1 MGKKSRQKRERRE
14 QAGYVASLT
23 NCAGTWLER
32 APTAE
37 ELTRIQMADRML
49 RSHRVEAMQLGAN
62 REEFNKLSLGVYRD
76 ERFQPL
82 YLDDWLI
89 ESIIADHGEPPV
101 VDDESDPSFTNYL
114 LRALGSVA
122 SARFRRALAE
132 QSRRFLPQLVQEG
145 KIREALAVE
154 HNAYMTVMSEAAT
167 PLLVQTLVGG
177 MARYYDELEGEEDD
191 ESGEALV
198 EQPQGEARSEG

>member
-1 MGKKSRQKRERRE
+1 VGKKSRHKRERRE

-32 APTAE
+32 PPSAE
-37 ELTRIQMADRML
+37 ELTRIQMADRLL
-49 RSHRVEAMQLGAN
+49 RHHRVEAMQLGAN
-62 REEFNKLSLGVYRD
+62 QEEFNKFSLAVYRD

-89 ESIIADHGEPPV
+89 EGVIAEHGEPPV
-101 VDDESDPSFTNYL
+101 VEDESDPSFTTYL
-114 LRALGSVA
+114 LRSLGSLA
-122 SARFRRALAE
+122 SARFRRAMAE
-132 QSRRFLPQLVQEG
+132 QSRRFLPQLVQEA

-154 HNAYMTVMSEAAT
+154 HNAYMTVMSDAAT

-177 MARYYDELEGEEDD
+177 LARYYDELEGDEE
-191 ESGEALV
+191 LV
-198 EQPQGEARSEG
+198 AD